1 MSAGIATGRQIAK
14 GASWMMG
21 FKLFDRVV
29 GLGSIVILARLLAP
43 ADFGL
48 VAMAMSVVALLE
60 LMGAF
65 GFDTALIQRQDTERR
80 HFDTAWTFNVL
91 FGIGIAAM
99 LLVLA
104 LPAAEYYQEPRLQ
117 YMLPVL
123 AVGALIA
130 GLENIGTV
138 AFRKELDFRKEF
150 LFLAAKRIAGVAV
163 TIPLAFA
170 FRSFWAL
177 VAGIVTGKVLGVLI
191 SYRIHPYRPRLS
203 LAAREELMSFSK
215 WLFVS
220 NLIQFLHTRAPDFI
234 LGRVV
239 GSHGL
244 GLFRMATEI
253 GMMPS
258 TEMIAPLNRAVYPAY
273 AQLATD
279 RERLRERIHEV
290 IGVINLIAVPVSVG
304 LYCVSDLVVTVML
317 GPKWQEAI
325 GIMQIAAL
333 TGMLSALQTN
343 TVHVMMAIGRPKVP
357 ALVQGAMLC
366 VFLPVLMLASLHY
379 GALGAAAA
387 QMFAAALGLLGMMAV
402 FSREARFPLVRWFSL
417 AWRPLV
423 ASVAMAFVLGA
434 TEQQIGVSWPTLP
447 NVVRLAIQICL
458 GALVYVGTVAMLW
471 SILGKPAGPEKTLLS
486 VAVERLGSFRRPH
499 AKPS

>member
-1 MSAGIATGRQIAK
+1 
-14 GASWMMG
+14 MMG
-21 FKLFDRVV
+21 FKLLDRVV
-29 GLGSIVILARLLAP
+29 GLGSIFILARLLTP
-43 ADFGL
+43 GDFGL

-65 GFDTALIQRQDTERR
+65 GFDTALIQRQDAERR
-80 HFDTAWTFNVL
+80 HFDTAWTFNIL
-91 FGIGIAAM
+91 FGAGIAAM

-104 LPAAEYYQEPRLQ
+104 IPAAGFYKEPRLQ

-123 AVGALIA
+123 AAGALVA
-130 GLENIGTV
+130 GFENIGTV
-138 AFRKELDFRKEF
+138 AFRKDLDFRKEF
-150 LFLAAKRIAGVAV
+150 IFMASKRIASVAV

-177 VAGIVTGKVLGVLI
+177 VAGIVTGKILGVVI
-191 SYRIHPYRPRLS
+191 SYRLHPYRPRLS
-203 LAAREELMSFSK
+203 LAAREELMNFSK

-220 NLIQFLHTRAPDFI
+220 NLIQFLHTRAPDFM

-253 GMMPS
+253 GAMPS

-273 AQLATD
+273 AQLAKD
-279 RERLRERIHEV
+279 RERLRERFYEV
-290 IGVINLIAVPVSVG
+290 IGVINLVVFPVSVG
-304 LYCVSDLVVTVML
+304 LFCVADLVVVVML

-333 TGMLSALQTN
+333 TGLLSALQSN
-343 TVHVMMAIGRPKVP
+343 TAYVMMAIGKPKVT

-366 VFLPVLMLASLHY
+366 VFLPVLLLASLHY
-379 GALGAAAA
+379 GAPGAAVA
-387 QMFAAALGLLGMMAV
+387 QMIAAALGLFGVMAV
-402 FSREARFPLVRWFSL
+402 FSREARIPLARWLAL

-423 ASVAMAFVLGA
+423 ASGAMALVLGGSA
-434 TEQQIGVSWPTLP
+434 QQLAAWWPALP
-447 NVVRLAIQICL
+447 NVARLAVQVSV
-458 GALVYVGTVAMLW
+458 GALAYVASLLVLW
-471 SILGKPAGPEKTLLS
+471 LLLGKPAGPERALLS
-486 VAVERLGSFRRPH
+486 IMVEKLRLPRGPR
-499 AKPS
+499 AKAP